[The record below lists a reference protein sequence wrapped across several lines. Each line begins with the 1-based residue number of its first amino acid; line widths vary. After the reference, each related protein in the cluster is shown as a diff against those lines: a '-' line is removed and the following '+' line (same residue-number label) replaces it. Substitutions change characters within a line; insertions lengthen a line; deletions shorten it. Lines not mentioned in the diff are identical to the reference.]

1 MTAALK
7 TAELWV
13 AEHMLDLA
21 DDQDTLDAVLP
32 LLPQTGRLPPRLR
45 ARLALATLRCKLD
58 AGEEI
63 DACRILLALDVFAAA
78 RHLPDADALATT
90 GAHVAAA
97 VIFRRAQNWTEFD
110 DLFREFFVDGAAAR
124 AADVRDAVAKARA
137 ESAKPAARKKGV
149 SPRPTAGGVTAAYDK
164 IREEY
169 AMDDEELRGAFER
182 MMRRAAEILGADSV
196 SKIADDVASG
206 DYDVASH
213 AAAIR
218 SHEPNE
224 RPVDPFATRPSPARK
239 KKGLLR
245 TPTKG
250 KKIASSSPEEKTL
263 GEDRPKKTTRDP
275 EDDPFAFRDD
285 DDDAPG
291 GGADGSNPWESLGAE
306 AEGARWKK
314 APPLKKAPPPPSSPV
329 ARVARALGWRKA
341 GGGIG
346 EDRGASGDESDSE
359 RGADAEN
366 IAPTQAAPDDDP
378 DEEAIQTRDRSRGR
392 KSLFAAVTGAL
403 GFGTAA
409 AAKSEAAEAKRARA
423 AADLE
428 SSDEEDAIATTPVR
442 KRKRAPGR
450 PRKETP
456 IGRANRHSR
465 RKVLAAG
472 GAPSPGSPRGGLPR
486 KKKTYWTAEEVEAL
500 RAGVRAHG
508 EGKWAAIHDA
518 NEAIFAPRERTLM
531 DLKDKWRNLERAK
544 ARPVVARASGE
555 EGGEG
560 GSGAAAPASP
570 RWRRFL
576 ALPAM
581 LGGGGSPR
589 GASASAADASSG
601 LALEE
606 AAKKPRQPGVANRHS
621 AYRKLAGADDGSRKT
636 RAPWLEEE
644 VAALRLG
651 VETFGEGKWAE
662 IVREFADVLVDRTSM
677 DVKDKWRNLEMKRK
691 KDEQKA
697 ADKEVRDSS

>member
-1 MTAALK
+1 MPHPPRPRRFRRRAPPPGRRRAR
-7 TAELWV
+7 
-13 AEHMLDLA
+13 
-21 DDQDTLDAVLP
+21 DDRSARRRR
-32 LLPQTGRLPPRLR
+32 GHLPPRP
-45 ARLALATLRCKLD
+45 
-58 AGEEI
+58 E
-63 DACRILLALDVFAAA
+63 
-78 RHLPDADALATT
+78 
-90 GAHVAAA
+90 
-97 VIFRRAQNWTEFD
+97 WTEFD
-110 DLFREFFVDGAAAR
+110 DLFREFFVDGRRGAR
-124 AADVRDAVAKARA
+124 RGRPRRRREGGARR
-137 ESAKPAARKKGV
+137 SAKPAARKKGV

-164 IREEY
+164 IREE
-169 AMDDEELRGAFER
+169 ARADDEELRAR
-182 MMRRAAEILGADSV
+182 VRAGCAALPRSSAPIRV
-196 SKIADDVASG
+196 SKIARRRRLRRLRRRLRRRDPKPRA
-206 DYDVASH
+206 
-213 AAAIR
+213 
-218 SHEPNE
+218 E
-224 RPVDPFATRPSPARK
+224 RATRGPVRDPALARPK

-250 KKIASSSPEEKTL
+250 KKIASSSPRRRPSEKTVRRRRRAIRRTIRSRS
-263 GEDRPKKTTRDP
+263 GTTTTTRP
-275 EDDPFAFRDD
+275 AEGPTARTPIRASARRLRARAMEKG
-285 DDDAPG
+285 APRRRRRRRRRRPSRG
-291 GGADGSNPWESLGAE
+291 WRGRSGGAKRAVASARTAE
-306 AEGARWKK
+306 LRGMSPIPSGARTRR
-314 APPLKKAPPPPSSPV
+314 ASPRHRRR
-329 ARVARALGWRKA
+329 AR
-341 GGGIG
+341 
-346 EDRGASGDESDSE
+346 
-359 RGADAEN
+359 
-366 IAPTQAAPDDDP
+366 DP

-472 GAPSPGSPRGGLPR
+472 GAPSPGPRAGFAEEEEDVLDRGGGRGASRGRPR
-486 KKKTYWTAEEVEAL
+486 ARRGQVGGDSRRQRGGFSR
-500 RAGVRAHG
+500 RA
-508 EGKWAAIHDA
+508 
-518 NEAIFAPRERTLM
+518 RTLM

-560 GSGAAAPASP
+560 GSGAAAPTSP

-651 VETFGEGKWAE
+651 VETFGEGE
-662 IVREFADVLVDRTSM
+662 VGGDRPGVRGRARGQ
-677 DVKDKWRNLEMKRK
+677 
-691 KDEQKA
+691 DEHGRQG
-697 ADKEVRDSS
+697 